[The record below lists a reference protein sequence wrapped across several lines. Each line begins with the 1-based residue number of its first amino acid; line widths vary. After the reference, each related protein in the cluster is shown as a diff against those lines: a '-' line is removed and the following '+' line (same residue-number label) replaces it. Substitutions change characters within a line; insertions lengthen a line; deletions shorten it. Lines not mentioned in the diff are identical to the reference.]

1 MDENKHNKQV
11 PEKSLSTIFQQVQP
25 ILTLVGTS
33 TVLVAASGYMVHSS
47 HLASYTDIPMI
58 GVPTQY
64 YIVAGLILL
73 IHLCLMTLTL
83 WCAGQV
89 VALVDWLMKPLNE
102 KHAPLWQRLGSALF
116 GIGYLLVVGW
126 WVKDRPDLMILTGIL
141 LGLHTLLVG
150 VFARAAMLAES
161 TSFGEQFK
169 RFVQQPGQIFTR
181 VHMSA
186 VTMIATFLYIA
197 FYVVLIA
204 SVYGSESYGNLS
216 SIASGGRAAT
226 VSFIF
231 EEDVQNLPTVLPM
244 VDQYTTETLCLI
256 ATTDETY
263 IIHIPAAETT
273 VTIPRDAVFSLV
285 DDQSDINC

>member
-73 IHLCLMTLTL
+73 IHLCLMTLTV
-83 WCAGQV
+83 WCAGQ
-89 VALVDWLMKPLNE
+89 AIDLIDWLMNPLNE
-102 KHAPLWQRLGSALF
+102 KNAPFWKRICSALF
-116 GIGYLLVVGW
+116 GIGYLLAIGW
-126 WVKDRPDLMILTGIL
+126 WLKDRQDLLTLTGIL
-141 LGLHTLLVG
+141 LGLHAILVG
-150 VFARAAMLAES
+150 VFARVAMLAES

-169 RFVQQPGQIFTR
+169 RFVQQPGQILSR
-181 VHMSA
+181 MHMSA
-186 VTMIATFLYIA
+186 ITMITTFLYMA

-216 SIASGGRAAT
+216 SVVSGGRAAT

-231 EEDVQNLPTVLPM
+231 EEHVQNLPTGLPM
-244 VDQYTTETLCLI
+244 VDQYMTETLCLI

-263 IIHIPAAETT
+263 VIHIPATETT
-273 VTIPRDAVFSLV
+273 LTIPRNAVFSLV